1 MRELILEAEV
11 RTQLKKHSNVVRRS
25 GKVPGVFYLHGEE
38 NIPISVIEKHLNPL
52 IYTSE
57 THIISLK
64 LDDGKM
70 KNCILRDV
78 QYDAVT
84 DKPIHFD
91 LQGLRE
97 DEEISLEVPV
107 TITGGTPVGVR
118 DGGVLQQLIYRLK
131 VSCLPKFI
139 PEHIEINV
147 ENLKINSFVHVSD
160 IKIDNVTV
168 LENASTS
175 IVGIMPPTVE
185 KEAAVAEPGAEV
197 AAEPEVIGKGKKV
210 EEGAEGEAKPE
221 AAAKT
226 APAAKEE
233 KK

>member
-1 MRELILEAEV
+1 MRELILDAEV

-38 NIPISVIEKHLNPL
+38 NIPISVIEKNLNPL

-57 THIISLK
+57 THIINLK
-64 LDDGKM
+64 LNDGKS

-78 QYDAVT
+78 QYDPVT
-84 DKPIHFD
+84 DMPIHFD
-91 LQGLRE
+91 LQGLKD
-97 DEEISLEVPV
+97 DEEISIEVPV
-107 TITGGTPVGVR
+107 VITGGTPVGVR
-118 DGGVLQQLIYRLK
+118 DGGVLQQLIYKLK

-147 ENLKINSFVHVSD
+147 ENLKINSFVHASD
-160 IKIDNVTV
+160 IKMENVTIM
-168 LENASTS
+168 ESPSASL
-175 IVGIMPPTVE
+175 VGVMPPTVE
-185 KEAAVAEPGAEV
+185 KEATAAVPGAEEAV
-197 AAEPEVIGKGKKV
+197 EPEVIGKGKKV
-210 EEGAEGEAKPE
+210 EEGAEGEGKPE
-221 AAAKT
+221 APAKA